1 MNWRTVMFDLR
12 SFDVQQRLNSL
23 TKYPSIPTFHEMDL
37 NTGMLDG
44 SKPVDFGGQLVS
56 VTEKIDG
63 TNARI
68 IVFSGKQTLHDVPT
82 WIIGSRENLLTADM
96 DWIRNPELG
105 IVAELAKTAD
115 DLCYA
120 VDRDAPV
127 RVYFFEVY
135 GGRIGGAWKNYNKSG
150 EAFGHRLF
158 DVIEFPDDMFAE
170 VMSRPREHISSWRQH
185 GGQPFVGW
193 DRMLEIAQETNLQ
206 RVPTIEHRI
215 DPRGI
220 AFDGLQHTLTTLESW
235 FPGGSE
241 AVLESGAQNRP
252 EGVVFKSLNNPRVT
266 AKLRFQDYRGT
277 IRRLEAAKLKEAAR
291 AMRDVE

>member
-1 MNWRTVMFDLR
+1 MFDLR

-23 TKYPSIPTFHEMDL
+23 TKYPSIPTFHEVDAK
-37 NTGMLDG
+37 TGMLDG

-68 IVFSGKQTLHDVPT
+68 IVFPNKRFV
-82 WIIGSRENLLTADM
+82 IGSRENLLACNR
-96 DWIRNPELG
+96 DWILNPEFG
-105 IVAELAKTAD
+105 IVKELWDTAS
-115 DLCYA
+115 DLA
-120 VDRDAPV
+120 SQASLEDLFV

-135 GGRIGGAWKNYNKSG
+135 GGRVGQEWKSYNKSG
-150 EAFGHRLF
+150 ETFGHRMF
-158 DVIEFPDDMFAE
+158 DVIELSDE
-170 VMSRPREHISSWRQH
+170 LTTELMSQPREHIASWRQH

-193 DRMLEIAQETNLQ
+193 DRMLEIAQEANLQ

-220 AFDGLQHTLTTLESW
+220 AFDGLQHTLTTLEGW